1 MAWWLGYICVL
12 QGLTS
17 KLCIKSDTHFIESMY
32 AKDVMQKKSSLNTI
46 ELKIR
51 VFFSVNYWPKI
62 YHFVIKKK
70 YVYILTIIILCIEF
84 LLFIRGLLVRIGNK
98 DKRYICLVYWPSKS
112 KIIGKN
118 DTMFS
123 YVRCCITT
131 KRYLSH
137 YNNNNNRINQIHF
150 LFI

>member
-1 MAWWLGYICVL
+1 MVTYVL
-12 QGLTS
+12 QGLIS
-17 KLCIKSDTHFIESMY
+17 ELCINLDTHFIESMY
-32 AKDVMQKKSSLNTI
+32 AKDVLQKKSSLNTI

-137 YNNNNNRINQIHF
+137 YNNNNNRNNQIHF

>member
-1 MAWWLGYICVL
+1 MVTYGL
-12 QGLTS
+12 QGLIS
-17 KLCIKSDTHFIESMY
+17 ELCINLDTHFIESMY

-70 YVYILTIIILCIEF
+70 YVYILTIIILCVEF

-137 YNNNNNRINQIHF
+137 YNNNNRINQIHF

>member
-1 MAWWLGYICVL
+1 MVTYVL
-12 QGLTS
+12 QGLIS
-17 KLCIKSDTHFIESMY
+17 ELCINLDTHFIESMY
-32 AKDVMQKKSSLNTI
+32 AKDVLQKKSSLNTI

-62 YHFVIKKK
+62 CHFVIKK

-98 DKRYICLVYWPSKS
+98 DKRYISPVYWPSKS
-112 KIIGKN
+112 KTIGKN

>member
-1 MAWWLGYICVL
+1 MALWLGYIYVL

-17 KLCIKSDTHFIESMY
+17 ELCINLDTHFIESMY
-32 AKDVMQKKSSLNTI
+32 AKDVLQKKSSLNTI

-98 DKRYICLVYWPSKS
+98 DKRYICRVYWPSKS
-112 KIIGKN
+112 KTIGKN

>member
-1 MAWWLGYICVL
+1 MTWLHRCTAGVNLRTLYLIGHALYWINVC
-12 QGLTS
+12 
-17 KLCIKSDTHFIESMY
+17 KRCI
-32 AKDVMQKKSSLNTI
+32 AKKSSLNTN

-51 VFFSVNYWPKI
+51 FFLGQLLAENMSLRYKNICLYNNI
-62 YHFVIKKK
+62 FR
-70 YVYILTIIILCIEF
+70 IEF

-98 DKRYICLVYWPSKS
+98 DKRYISLVYWPSKS

-131 KRYLSH
+131 KCYLSH
-137 YNNNNNRINQIHF
+137 YNKNYNRINQIHF

>member
-1 MAWWLGYICVL
+1 MVTYGL
-12 QGLTS
+12 QGLIS
-17 KLCIKSDTHFIESMY
+17 ELCINLDTHFIESMY
-32 AKDVMQKKSSLNTI
+32 AKDVLQKKSSLNTI

-137 YNNNNNRINQIHF
+137 YNNNNRINQIHF

>member
-1 MAWWLGYICVL
+1 MVTYVL
-12 QGLTS
+12 QGLIS
-17 KLCIKSDTHFIESMY
+17 ELCINLDTHFIESMY
-32 AKDVMQKKSSLNTI
+32 AKDVLQKKSSLNTI

>member
-1 MAWWLGYICVL
+1 MVTYVL
-12 QGLTS
+12 QGLIS
-17 KLCIKSDTHFIESMY
+17 ELCINLDTHFIESMY
-32 AKDVMQKKSSLNTI
+32 AKDVLQKKSSLNTI

-137 YNNNNNRINQIHF
+137 YNNNNRINQIHF

>member
-1 MAWWLGYICVL
+1 MTWLHRCTAGFNLRTLYLIGHALYWINVC
-12 QGLTS
+12 
-17 KLCIKSDTHFIESMY
+17 KRCI
-32 AKDVMQKKSSLNTI
+32 AKKSSLNTNK
-46 ELKIR
+46 LKIR
-51 VFFSVNYWPKI
+51 FFLGQLLAKNMSFRY
-62 YHFVIKKK
+62 KKK

>member
-1 MAWWLGYICVL
+1 MAWWLGYIYVL

-32 AKDVMQKKSSLNTI
+32 AKDVLQKNRLSTPISWKFG
-46 ELKIR
+46 
-51 VFFSVNYWPKI
+51 FFSVNYWPKI
-62 YHFVIKKK
+62 CHFVIKK

-123 YVRCCITT
+123 DVRCCITT

-137 YNNNNNRINQIHF
+137 YNNNNRINQIHF

>member
-1 MAWWLGYICVL
+1 MAWWLGYIYVL

-17 KLCIKSDTHFIESMY
+17 ELCINLDTHFIESMY
-32 AKDVMQKKSSLNTI
+32 AKDVLQKKSSLNTI

-98 DKRYICLVYWPSKS
+98 DKRYISLVYWPSKS
-112 KIIGKN
+112 KTIGKN

>member
-1 MAWWLGYICVL
+1 MVTYVL
-12 QGLTS
+12 QGLIS
-17 KLCIKSDTHFIESMY
+17 ELCINLNTHFIESMY
-32 AKDVMQKKSSLNTI
+32 AKDVLQKKSSLNTI

-51 VFFSVNYWPKI
+51 VFLGQLLAKNMSLRY
-62 YHFVIKKK
+62 KKK

-98 DKRYICLVYWPSKS
+98 DKRYISPVYWPSKS

-137 YNNNNNRINQIHF
+137 YNNNNRINQIHF